1 MKLDLSVG
9 EDALRELQM
18 VTAPGEIN
26 LLPPKGVEA
35 RFEHEITASV
45 SVRRVGEEFF
55 VHGEVATNA
64 VYTCVRC
71 LSEYPTGLKAELEV
85 IVHRVTAPQG
95 QGPGPDLESYVELP
109 LGASEFNLG
118 PHAREALLLALPQT
132 PHCTEACR
140 GLCPHCGV
148 DLNRESCR
156 CPEQTNDPRWDA
168 LRTLS
173 PVEN

>member
-1 MKLDLSVG
+1 MKLDLSAG
-9 EDALRELQM
+9 EDAVRELQM
-18 VTAPGEIN
+18 EAAPAEVN
-26 LLPPKGVEA
+26 LVPPKGVEA
-35 RFEHEITASV
+35 RFEHEIMVRV

-71 LSEYPTGLKAELEV
+71 LSEYPADLKADLEI

-95 QGPGPDLESYVELP
+95 QGPGADLESYVEVP
-109 LGASEFNLG
+109 LGASEFDLG

-148 DLNRESCR
+148 DLNREPCR
-156 CPEQTNDPRWDA
+156 CPEQRNDPRWDA